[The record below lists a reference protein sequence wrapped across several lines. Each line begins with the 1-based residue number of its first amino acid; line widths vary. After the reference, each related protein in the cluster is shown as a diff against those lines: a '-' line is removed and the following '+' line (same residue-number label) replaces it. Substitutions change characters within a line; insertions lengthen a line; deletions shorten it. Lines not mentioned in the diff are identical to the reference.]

1 MELPPELLEL
11 AASAPGL
18 FGVVLVVFFFLRHQK
33 GQREMEA
40 QSRGEFLAKLDSIEK
55 RHHQA
60 CDVTIDVVKDNTRA
74 LGEVNSTLAD
84 VRRTLDKIA

>member
-18 FGVVLVVFFFLRHQK
+18 FGVVLVVFFFLRHLK
-33 GQREMEA
+33 HVREMES
-40 QSRGEFLAKLDSIEK
+40 QSRGEFLSKLDAIES

-60 CDVTIDVVKDNTRA
+60 CDMNIAVVRDNTRA
-74 LGEVNSTLAD
+74 LGEVTTTLSD